1 MNKNQKMA
9 FPIILYLVLIV
20 IGWLYTEVAG
30 RMMRPGQLVV
40 SFAVFA
46 VGGVIIVLLSNIS
59 SSMQEIADALYELL
73 EKDRRNREDDQ

>member
-20 IGWLYTEVAG
+20 IGWLYIEVAG
-30 RMMRPGQLVV
+30 RMMRPGPLV